1 MIQLGNVKDGG
12 GLGDAG
18 HVKDLCQ
25 LLQRED
31 LLFGIL
37 ALGGPTQQRHIV
49 QNGFGQI
56 TLCLQI
62 LITGVTMAL
71 GHLVLGVPH
80 NRGAVDVD
88 RHLPAEG
95 MVQQVILGSGGQVFT
110 APHHMGNAH
119 QMIVDHIGK
128 VIGGQAVPLQQHL
141 IVQRAVFHRDVAED
155 GVMESG
161 GTFGGDLL
169 TDDVWLTGLHPLE
182 GLLQR
187 QIAAGIGGPVK
198 FAGILLGFRLFAEA
212 VVGTAFFHQQAGIA
226 AIGVPALRLDIGGHG
241 AAHIGAFVVVKTAL
255 GHGAVDHVHG
265 ALHQTALVGILDPQ
279 NKGAAVIAGDQP
291 GIQRRAQVTHMHI
304 AGGRRRETGTHLSV
318 RNFFLHLGKIVHIH
332 RHFFHP
338 PAF

>member
-25 LLQRED
+25 LLQREN

-128 VIGGQAVPLQQHL
+128 VIGGQAVTL
-141 IVQRAVFHRDVAED
+141 
-155 GVMESG
+155 
-161 GTFGGDLL
+161 
-169 TDDVWLTGLHPLE
+169 
-182 GLLQR
+182 
-187 QIAAGIGGPVK
+187 
-198 FAGILLGFRLFAEA
+198 
-212 VVGTAFFHQQAGIA
+212 
-226 AIGVPALRLDIGGHG
+226 
-241 AAHIGAFVVVKTAL
+241 
-255 GHGAVDHVHG
+255 
-265 ALHQTALVGILDPQ
+265 
-279 NKGAAVIAGDQP
+279 
-291 GIQRRAQVTHMHI
+291 
-304 AGGRRRETGTHLSV
+304 
-318 RNFFLHLGKIVHIH
+318 
-332 RHFFHP
+332 
-338 PAF
+338 

>member
-1 MIQLGNVKDGG
+1 M
-12 GLGDAG
+12 
-18 HVKDLCQ
+18 
-25 LLQRED
+25 
-31 LLFGIL
+31 
-37 ALGGPTQQRHIV
+37 
-49 QNGFGQI
+49 
-56 TLCLQI
+56 
-62 LITGVTMAL
+62 
-71 GHLVLGVPH
+71 
-80 NRGAVDVD
+80 
-88 RHLPAEG
+88 EG
-95 MVQQVILGSGGQVFT
+95 
-110 APHHMGNAH
+110 
-119 QMIVDHIGK
+119 
-128 VIGGQAVPLQQHL
+128 
-141 IVQRAVFHRDVAED
+141 
-155 GVMESG
+155 G

-212 VVGTAFFHQQAGIA
+212 VVGAAFFHQQAGIA